1 MKTYV
6 YIDGFNL
13 YYGALRRSSNKWL
26 NVREMCEK
34 ILPKNRIEHIKYF
47 TARVSPLQGYQSK
60 QLRQE
65 LYLRALG
72 TLNNF
77 SIHYGH
83 FLVHNVHRRLANPPP
98 NTNPY
103 VEIVKIEEKGSDV
116 NLASH
121 LIHDAHRELFDVAIV
136 VSNDSDLVA
145 PIKIVKNDLG
155 IPVGVLN
162 PHRRT
167 AHAIQQAA
175 TFVRPIRPGVLA
187 SSQFPNSLT
196 DGSGQIQRPNQW

>member
-1 MKTYV
+1 MCYV
-6 YIDGFNL
+6 DGFNL
-13 YYGALRRSSNKWL
+13 YYGALRRSPNKWL

-34 ILPKNRIEHIKYF
+34 ILPKNQIEHIKYF
-47 TARVSPLQGYQSK
+47 TARVSPLQGDSSK
-60 QLRQE
+60 QRRQAV
-65 LYLRALG
+65 YLRALG

-83 FLVHNVHRRLANPPP
+83 FLVHNVRRRLANPPP
-98 NTNPY
+98 NSNPY

-121 LIHDAHRELFDVAIV
+121 LIHDAHLGLFDVAVV

-145 PIKIVKNDLG
+145 PINIVKEELS

-162 PHRRT
+162 PYRKT
-167 AHAIQQAA
+167 AHALQQAA
-175 TFVRPIRPGVLA
+175 TFIRPIRPGVLA
-187 SSQFPNSLT
+187 SSQFPNKLT
-196 DGSGQIQRPNQW
+196 DGSGTIQRPNQW